1 MVALVMDDA
10 VAARCAVIA
19 DSLDIPEPFSIEG
32 LARAAAAVTGHPVQL
47 GDLPEWLGPDWSTLT
62 LMRGEAGVPTI
73 YFPSGSPPWFGLS
86 LVARELAVI
95 LLGHGSA
102 RVSPGVVA
110 RGPADV
116 VPDYLASLLIARC
129 EALLDSRPH
138 SRADIDRVL
147 PLWERVIVAV
157 PGVAPWP
164 ESVRAA
170 ATSEVAM
177 TWRRQRVM
185 TEIYAAQRYL
195 TAYVGRP
202 IRSEA
207 RSRLGRAGID
217 PVLLEAATEWVC
229 REAGL
234 YLKAHEHLARP
245 DSHWEP
251 RMPGSTSAEA
261 LETLVTTERRLFAP
275 AIRSVLRSVVTDLER
290 SLSAAGHPSV

>member
-10 VAARCAVIA
+10 VAARCTAIA
-19 DSLDIPEPFSIEG
+19 DSLDIPEAFTIGG
-32 LARAAAAVTGHPVQL
+32 LARAAAAVTGHPFQL

-62 LMRGEAGVPTI
+62 LMRGEAGVPTV
-73 YFPSGSPPWFGLS
+73 YFPAASPQWFGLS

-110 RGPADV
+110 RGPADA
-116 VPDYLASLLIARC
+116 VPDYLASLVIARC
-129 EALLDSRPH
+129 EALLDTRPH
-138 SRADIDRVL
+138 SRADIAHVL

-170 ATSEVAM
+170 ATSEVAT

-207 RSRLGRAGID
+207 RSRLERAGIA

-234 YLKAHEHLARP
+234 YLQAHGQPARP

-251 RMPGSTSAEA
+251 VMPGLTAAEA
-261 LETLVTTERRLFAP
+261 LETLVTTERRLSAP
-275 AIRSVLRSVVTDLER
+275 AIRSLLRSIVTDLER
-290 SLSAAGHPSV
+290 SLLAAGHPSV